1 MSSNPSSGNASSSQT
16 DGDFLRV
23 ALIGNPNTGKSTIFS
38 ALCGISTRI
47 GNYPGVTVEKK
58 IGVYRD
64 QEGEVQIID
73 LPGTYS
79 LAARTLDEQVSVDVL
94 LGRQSDI
101 PSLQAVVVVADA
113 TNLERNLYLFSQ
125 VRDLGLPT
133 ILVLNMWDRVATEQI
148 NIDLDALQNRLGVC
162 IITTTAAKKVGIE
175 KLREA
180 IRQTITKSPP
190 KSLNLFP
197 DAFHIETQQLQRW
210 LSERNIPHIPLPFI
224 ERMVLDVGNQ
234 ACDRLVKEHKVNE
247 LPAKLEDV
255 RQSLANQS
263 CRVPAIE
270 TRVRYKWIRESIQDI
285 FQRPEDGRLTWSD
298 RIDKVVTHRW
308 WGLILFVLAMFLVF
322 QAIYRW
328 AQPAMD
334 GIEWV
339 QGLLGDQVSSFIPPG
354 VLRSLLVDGVIAGVG
369 SVLVFL
375 PQILL
380 LFFFIG
386 ILEDCGYMARAAFV
400 MDKLMTRL
408 GLSGKS
414 FVPLMS
420 SFACAVPGIMATR
433 TIENRTERF
442 VTILVAPL
450 MSCSAR
456 LPVYLLL
463 IGTFVPATTWLG
475 GWIGLQGL
483 TLLLMQS
490 LGALIAIPVAWI
502 LRKTFFKGEMP
513 PFVMELPPYKWPSLE
528 VVALRVWERG
538 LAFVTRAG
546 SLIFCTAIL
555 VWAAGYFPADR
566 SELHQVQAQRE
577 ELERQIDPT
586 QSLKAPDPAS
596 IVTTSSQ
603 IDSLQQQEIELGSR
617 AIENSFLGMA
627 GHWIEPAVRPLG
639 WDWKIGVGV
648 IASFPAREVIIATMG
663 TIYSLGGEVTEEDE
677 GLRGALLNAKWPDG
691 RPVFSLPVALS
702 IMVFFALCAQCA
714 ATLMTI
720 QRETNSWRWA
730 IFTFVYMTSLAYVG
744 AWLVYRVGSYLL

>member
-1 MSSNPSSGNASSSQT
+1 MTNSPSTQPQT
-16 DGDFLRV
+16 RDSIRI

-38 ALCGISTRI
+38 ALCGIPTRI

-58 IGVYRD
+58 IGTYRD
-64 QEGEVQIID
+64 NHGEVQIVD

-94 LGRQSDI
+94 LGRQADV
-101 PSLQAVVVVADA
+101 PRLDAVIVVADA
-113 TNLERNLYLFSQ
+113 TNLDRNLYLFSQ
-125 VRDLGLPT
+125 VKDLGLPI
-133 ILVLNMWDRVATEQI
+133 ILVLNMWDRLAGEQI
-148 NIDLDALQNRLGVC
+148 EIDLDQLRKRLSVP
-162 IITTTAAKKVGIE
+162 IVTTSASRKVGIE
-175 KLREA
+175 TLRLAVRQA
-180 IRQTITKSPP
+180 IDSTETTNHS
-190 KSLNLFP
+190 LFP
-197 DAFHIETQQLQRW
+197 PVFYEQSASLHQWFQSRDIHDVPR
-210 LSERNIPHIPLPFI
+210 PLI
-224 ERMVLDVGNQ
+224 ERLLLDVGNQ
-234 ACDRLVKEHKVNE
+234 ASEVISKKYRLPE
-247 LPAKLEDV
+247 LAQKLDEA
-255 RQSLANQS
+255 RALLAQQN
-263 CRVPAIE
+263 CRVPTVE
-270 TRVRYKWIRESIQDI
+270 TRVRYAWIREALADI
-285 FQRPEDGRLTWSD
+285 VRRPLHEQLTWSD

-308 WGLILFVLAMFLVF
+308 WGLLLFALVMFLVF

-328 AQPAMD
+328 AEPGMAL
-334 GIEWV
+334 IESL
-339 QGLLGDQVSSFIPPG
+339 QGWTGDWVSSIFAPG

-380 LFFFIG
+380 LFLFIG

-442 VTILVAPL
+442 VTILIAPL

-456 LPVYLLL
+456 LPVYLLM

-483 TLLLMQS
+483 TLLAMQS
-490 LGALIAIPVAWI
+490 LGALIAVPIAWL
-502 LRKTFFKGEMP
+502 LRKTFFRGEMP
-513 PFVMELPPYKWPSLE
+513 PFVMELPPYKWPSVS
-528 VVALRVWERG
+528 VVMFRVWERAW
-538 LAFVTRAG
+538 AFITRAG
-546 SLIFCTAIL
+546 TLIFCTAIL

-566 SELHQVQAQRE
+566 SELHKLETQREDIENKIAVLQDGLSDADKVTQDAIAALETELVPLQAQE
-577 ELERQIDPT
+577 AI
-586 QSLKAPDPAS
+586 
-596 IVTTSSQ
+596 
-603 IDSLQQQEIELGSR
+603 LGGT

-627 GHWIEPAVRPLG
+627 GHRVEPLVRPLG

-648 IASFPAREVIIATMG
+648 IASFPAREVIIATLG
-663 TIYSLGGEVTEEDE
+663 TIYSLGGEVSEEDQ
-677 GLRGALLNAKWPDG
+677 GLRGALLTAQWPDG
-691 RPVFSLPVALS
+691 RPVFGLPVALS

-720 QRETNSWRWA
+720 QRETNSWGWA
-730 IFTFVYMTSLAYVG
+730 VFTFVYMTSLAYFG
-744 AWLVYRVGSYLL
+744 AFVTYRLALLFQ